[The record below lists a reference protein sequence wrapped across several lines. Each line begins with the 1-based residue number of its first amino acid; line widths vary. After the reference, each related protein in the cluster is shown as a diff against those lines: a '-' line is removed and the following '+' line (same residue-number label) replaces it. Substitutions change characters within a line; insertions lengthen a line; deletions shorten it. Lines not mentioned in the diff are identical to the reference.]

1 MSTREY
7 AKELIDQIPESKL
20 IFVVPYLQGAAIP
33 DDVEVPS
40 AETLAA
46 INEVDDMIRSGKG
59 EHYKGSTADLFSQ
72 LLAEG

>member
-7 AKELIDQIPESKL
+7 AKELIDQIPESRL

-59 EHYKGSTADLFSQ
+59 EHYEGSTADLFSQ